1 MKEKAFTLVELLAVI
16 TILGLIAI
24 TITPKV
30 QSVIEDSNMDNY
42 RNSVSGLLR
51 AIETD
56 HTESGLQNRVYTIT
70 EGKVDPDIDYKG
82 SFKGSGSITYDDEEK
97 VTVKVY
103 NNKYCATKAPD
114 KKQITVIKGKCP
126 ND

>member
-1 MKEKAFTLVELLAVI
+1 MNKKGFTLVELLAVI
-16 TILGLIAI
+16 TILGVIAV
-24 TITPKV
+24 TIIPKI
-30 QSVIEDSNMDNY
+30 QYVIEDSRIDNY

-70 EGKVDPDIDYKG
+70 NGKVSPDVDYKG
-82 SFKGSGSITYDDEEK
+82 SFNGSGTITYDDEER

-114 KKQITVIKGKCP
+114 KKRITVIKGSC
-126 ND
+126 N